1 MFNKTGYYLS
11 KKKKKKRFYP
21 NVKNSIL
28 LSFSS
33 ISQQPNKI
41 TNHVRIKEKKNPS
54 IAG

>member
-11 KKKKKKRFYP
+11 KKKKRFYP

-41 TNHVRIKEKKNPS
+41 TNHVRIKEKKIPPLQVE
-54 IAG
+54 